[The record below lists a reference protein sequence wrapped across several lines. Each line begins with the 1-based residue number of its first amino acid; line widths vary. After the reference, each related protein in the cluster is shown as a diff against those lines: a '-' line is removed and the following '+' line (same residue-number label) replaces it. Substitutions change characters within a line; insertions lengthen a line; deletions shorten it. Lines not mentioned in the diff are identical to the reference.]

1 MEELVK
7 DLLGHTLMVISKD
20 EHAAYVGVL
29 KCRTDIILAE

>member
-7 DLLGHTLMVISKD
+7 DLLGHTLMVISKE

-29 KCRTDIILAE
+29 KLAE